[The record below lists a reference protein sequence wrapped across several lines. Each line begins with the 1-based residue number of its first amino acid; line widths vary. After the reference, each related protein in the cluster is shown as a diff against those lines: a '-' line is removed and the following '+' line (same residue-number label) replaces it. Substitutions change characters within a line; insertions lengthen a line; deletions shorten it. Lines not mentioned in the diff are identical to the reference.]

1 MKFSLLAAAA
11 VALQLLA
18 PAPALAADDIV
29 FKDSAGRV
37 LRRSDLDKADG
48 RFSWELPSATPVNHA
63 ARDAHALGRAAG
75 KNGDYRAA
83 LAHFETASKLAP
95 RWPYPVYDAAFT
107 YLLQK
112 DFDAAYRHYR
122 RVDALAPRG
131 FFTAKT
137 AVHSLRMERD
147 GKLPQGTYLRY
158 LALEWET
165 DRDKTRQA
173 ALAMT
178 RETPGFA
185 PAWKTAAHLEDDP
198 DKRLALLDSGLKAG
212 PDAETRGF
220 LLLNK
225 AMVLRERNQ
234 IPEAMVML
242 GELAV
247 DPQSPLDVEALARHT
262 LAQWARP

>member
-1 MKFSLLAAAA
+1 MTFPLLAAVAL
-11 VALQLLA
+11 ALQLLA
-18 PAPALAADDIV
+18 PASALAADDIV

-48 RFSWELPSATPVNHA
+48 RFSWELPSAKPVSQA

-75 KNGDYRAA
+75 HSGDHRAA

-165 DRDKTRQA
+165 DRDKARQA

-185 PAWKTAAHLEDDP
+185 PAWKTVAHLEDDP
-198 DKRLALLDSGLKAG
+198 AKRLALLDSGLKAD

-220 LLLNK
+220 LLLDK
-225 AMVLRERNQ
+225 AVLLRERNQ

-247 DPQSPLDVEALARHT
+247 DPRSPLDVEALARHM

>member
-48 RFSWELPSATPVNHA
+48 RFSWELPSATPVSQA

-75 KNGDYRAA
+75 KNGDYRTA

-95 RWPYPVYDAAFT
+95 RWPYPIYDAAFT

-158 LALEWET
+158 LALEWEA

>member
-1 MKFSLLAAAA
+1 MTFPLLAAVAL
-11 VALQLLA
+11 ALQLLA
-18 PAPALAADDIV
+18 PASALAADDIV

-48 RFSWELPSATPVNHA
+48 RFSWELPSAKPVSQA

-75 KNGDYRAA
+75 HSGDHRAA

-165 DRDKTRQA
+165 DRDKARQA

-185 PAWKTAAHLEDDP
+185 PAWKTVAHLEDDP
-198 DKRLALLDSGLKAG
+198 AKRLALLDSGLKAD

-220 LLLNK
+220 LLLDK
-225 AMVLRERNQ
+225 AVLLRERDQ

-247 DPQSPLDVEALARHT
+247 DPRSPLDVEALARHM

>member
-1 MKFSLLAAAA
+1 MTFPLLAAVAL
-11 VALQLLA
+11 ALQLLA
-18 PAPALAADDIV
+18 PASALAADDIV

-48 RFSWELPSATPVNHA
+48 RFSWELPSAKPVSQA
-63 ARDAHALGRAAG
+63 ARDVHALGRAAG
-75 KNGDYRAA
+75 HSGDHRAA

-165 DRDKTRQA
+165 DRDKARQA

-185 PAWKTAAHLEDDP
+185 PAWKTVAHLEDDP
-198 DKRLALLDSGLKAG
+198 AKRLALLDSGLKAD

-220 LLLNK
+220 LLLDK
-225 AMVLRERNQ
+225 AVLLRERNQ

-247 DPQSPLDVEALARHT
+247 DPRSPLDVEALARHM

>member
-18 PAPALAADDIV
+18 PAPALAVDDIV

-48 RFSWELPSATPVNHA
+48 RFSWELPSATPVSQA

-75 KNGDYRAA
+75 QNGDYRAA

-95 RWPYPVYDAAFT
+95 RWPYPIYDAAFT

-112 DFDAAYRHYR
+112 DFDAAYRRYR

-165 DRDKTRQA
+165 DRDKARQA

-242 GELAV
+242 GELAL

>member
-1 MKFSLLAAAA
+1 MTFPLLAAVAL
-11 VALQLLA
+11 ALQLLA
-18 PAPALAADDIV
+18 PASALAADDIV

-48 RFSWELPSATPVNHA
+48 RFSWELPSAKPVSQA

-75 KNGDYRAA
+75 HSGDHRAA
-83 LAHFETASKLAP
+83 LAHFKTASKLAP

-165 DRDKTRQA
+165 DRDKARQA

-185 PAWKTAAHLEDDP
+185 PAWKTVAHLEDDP
-198 DKRLALLDSGLKAG
+198 AKRLALLDSGLKAD

-220 LLLNK
+220 LLLDK
-225 AMVLRERNQ
+225 AVLLRERNQ

-247 DPQSPLDVEALARHT
+247 DPRSPLDVEALARHM

>member
-1 MKFSLLAAAA
+1 MKFSLLAA
-11 VALQLLA
+11 VALASQLLA
-18 PAPALAADDIV
+18 PASAVAADDIV
-29 FKDSAGRV
+29 FRDGDGRV
-37 LRRSDLDKADG
+37 LKRSDLDKADG
-48 RFSWELPSATPVNHA
+48 RFSWELPSSTPVSQA
-63 ARDAHALGRAAG
+63 ARDAHVLGRAAG
-75 KNGDYRAA
+75 QRGENRAA
-83 LAHFETASKLAP
+83 LSHFATASKLAP

-107 YLLQK
+107 CLLQK
-112 DFDAAYRHYR
+112 DFDAAYRHYQ
-122 RVDALAPRG
+122 RVDVLAPRG

-137 AVHSLRMERD
+137 AVHSLRMERE
-147 GKLPQGTYLRY
+147 GRLAQGTYLRY

-165 DRDKTRQA
+165 DRNKVRQA

-178 RETPGFA
+178 REIPGFA
-185 PAWKTAAHLEDDP
+185 PAWKTAALMEDEP
-198 DKRLALLDSGLKAG
+198 EKRLALLDSGLKAG

-225 AMVLRERNQ
+225 ALLLRERNQ

-247 DPQSPLDVEALARHT
+247 DPQSPLDIEALARHT